1 MYEHLK
7 RNLGLRVKAIRQH
20 QGMTQPQLAE
30 AIDKS
35 FETISNIERGRTA
48 PGFTTLAEIAQ
59 VLGVPMREFF
69 EPEDADTTDA
79 RQRLMAQVNAM
90 IAQMDDRT
98 LSTLLKLGTVLQE
111 GGDLVD
117 DS

>member
-7 RNLGLRVKAIRQH
+7 RNLGLRLKTIRQQ
-20 QGMTQPQLAE
+20 QGKTQQQLAD
-30 AIDKS
+30 AIEKS

-48 PGFTTLAEIAQ
+48 PGFATLAEISQ

-69 EPEDADTTDA
+69 EPEDSETTEE
-79 RQRLMAQVNAM
+79 RQRLMVQVNAL
-90 IAQMDDRT
+90 IALMDDRK
-98 LSTLLKLGTVLQE
+98 LEILLKMGMVLQE
-111 GGDLVD
+111 GEDPAD

>member
-48 PGFTTLAEIAQ
+48 PGFTTLAEIAR
-59 VLGVPMREFF
+59 VLGVPMREFS

-79 RQRLMAQVNAM
+79 RQRLMAISSNNISAFLDGAPVNVVNNL
-90 IAQMDDRT
+90 D
-98 LSTLLKLGTVLQE
+98 
-111 GGDLVD
+111 
-117 DS
+117 